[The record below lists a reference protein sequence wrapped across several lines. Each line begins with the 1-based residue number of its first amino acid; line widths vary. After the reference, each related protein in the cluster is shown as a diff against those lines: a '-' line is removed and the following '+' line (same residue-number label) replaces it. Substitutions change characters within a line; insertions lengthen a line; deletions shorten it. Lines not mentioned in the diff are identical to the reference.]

1 MADTGEPETAGSTGT
16 AEGAEGTGGT
26 GRTGTPEGTGGSGS
40 AAAAEGPVPASVR
53 SGTFLP
59 DPGTFF
65 RDPGTAL
72 RGPGASLRRL
82 AVRGGRAVAGLAI
95 GALTALAGLLA
106 AVPAGLA
113 LLTVLALPGAR
124 RAVLRPLTAVGAGM
138 AGAELRRLETF
149 YGILPPAGYPP
160 ADALRYTL
168 YRIPLGLLGGMV
180 LGLMATGLFWFLV
193 GLVGWFV
200 ILVDYPLEA
209 IGTGLLGA
217 FLLVL
222 TAQGVYGTVL
232 LEAGLVRRVLGP
244 GPHEALRRR
253 IDELATSRS
262 EVVDAVDEERRRIE
276 RDLHDGVQ
284 QQLVALGILLG
295 RARRSTDPERAGRL
309 LLQAQEENRRALAEL
324 REVAWRVHP
333 AVLDEAGLSVALESV
348 AERSPLPVDLGY
360 DDGGRPPAR
369 RAATVVYF
377 VVSEAVTNVVKH
389 ADATRIR
396 VRVHRDRDRNGAGGV
411 GMLGLV
417 VEDDGRG
424 GADPGGGGLTGL
436 ARRVAALDG
445 RFAVHSPPGGPTTIT
460 AELPCA

>member
-1 MADTGEPETAGSTGT
+1 MGETEA
-16 AEGAEGTGGT
+16 A
-26 GRTGTPEGTGGSGS
+26 RGTGGSG
-40 AAAAEGPVPASVR
+40 AAGSDGRAEGPLPAPSR
-53 SGTFLP
+53 
-59 DPGTFF
+59 
-65 RDPGTAL
+65 
-72 RGPGASLRRL
+72 RGVSLRRL
-82 AVRGGRAVAGLAI
+82 TVRSGRALAGLAI

-124 RAVLRPLTAVGAGM
+124 RAVLRPLTAVGAR
-138 AGAELRRLETF
+138 AARTELRRLETF
-149 YGILPPAGYPP
+149 CGIVPPAGYPP

-180 LGLMATGLFWFLV
+180 LALMATGLFWFLV
-193 GLVGWFV
+193 GLLGWFV

-222 TAQGVYGTVL
+222 TAQGVHGTIQ

-244 GPHEALRRR
+244 GPHAALRRR

-309 LLQAQEENRRALAEL
+309 LRQAQEENRRALAEL

-369 RAATVVYF
+369 RAATVLYF

-396 VRVHRDRDRNGAGGV
+396 VRVHRAGNGDGNGDGDGDGG
-411 GMLGLV
+411 GDTLGLL

-424 GADPGGGGLTGL
+424 GADPAGGGLTGL

>member
-1 MADTGEPETAGSTGT
+1 MTGMGETETAD
-16 AEGAEGTGGT
+16 GTGGT
-26 GRTGTPEGTGGSGS
+26 GAIGS
-40 AAAAEGPVPASVR
+40 AGDAGRAEGPVPVPAPSH
-53 SGTFLP
+53 
-59 DPGTFF
+59 
-65 RDPGTAL
+65 RD
-72 RGPGASLRRL
+72 ASLRRL
-82 AVRGGRAVAGLAI
+82 AVRGGRALAGLAI

-124 RAVLRPLTAVGAGM
+124 RAVLRPLTAVGARV
-138 AGAELRRLETF
+138 ARAELRRLETF
-149 YGILPPAGYPP
+149 CGIVPPAGYSP

-180 LGLMATGLFWFLV
+180 LALMATGLFWFLV
-193 GLVGWFV
+193 GLLGWFV

-244 GPHEALRRR
+244 GPHAALRRR

-309 LLQAQEENRRALAEL
+309 LRQAQEENRRALAEL

-369 RAATVVYF
+369 RAATVLYF

-396 VRVHRDRDRNGAGGV
+396 VRVHRAGSGNGNDGG
-411 GMLGLV
+411 GGGTFGLL

-424 GADPGGGGLTGL
+424 GADPAGGGLTGL